1 MQEVIYRRYYRVLHD
16 KLERPDLIIVDGGIS
31 QIHAAK
37 EILDSLYLDIPIV
50 GLKKNDKHTT
60 TSLISIEKEYDIDK
74 ASDLFHLLTRMQDE
88 VHRFTISYHKDIR
101 SKGQLSSILDN
112 VPGIGDK
119 RKKELLKKY
128 KTITRLKELNKEE
141 LKEDLPDKVAEDLYD
156 FLKEYKKD

>member
-1 MQEVIYRRYYRVLHD
+1 
-16 KLERPDLIIVDGGIS
+16 
-31 QIHAAK
+31 
-37 EILDSLYLDIPIV
+37 
-50 GLKKNDKHTT
+50 
-60 TSLISIEKEYDIDK
+60 
-74 ASDLFHLLTRMQDE
+74 MQDE

-128 KTITRLKELNKEE
+128 KTITRLKELNKEK

>member
-1 MQEVIYRRYYRVLHD
+1 M
-16 KLERPDLIIVDGGIS
+16 
-31 QIHAAK
+31 
-37 EILDSLYLDIPIV
+37 
-50 GLKKNDKHTT
+50 
-60 TSLISIEKEYDIDK
+60 
-74 ASDLFHLLTRMQDE
+74 FHLLTRMQDE

>member
-1 MQEVIYRRYYRVLHD
+1 M
-16 KLERPDLIIVDGGIS
+16 
-31 QIHAAK
+31 
-37 EILDSLYLDIPIV
+37 YLDIPIV

-156 FLKEYKKD
+156 FLREYKKD

>member
-1 MQEVIYRRYYRVLHD
+1 M
-16 KLERPDLIIVDGGIS
+16 
-31 QIHAAK
+31 
-37 EILDSLYLDIPIV
+37 YLDIPIV